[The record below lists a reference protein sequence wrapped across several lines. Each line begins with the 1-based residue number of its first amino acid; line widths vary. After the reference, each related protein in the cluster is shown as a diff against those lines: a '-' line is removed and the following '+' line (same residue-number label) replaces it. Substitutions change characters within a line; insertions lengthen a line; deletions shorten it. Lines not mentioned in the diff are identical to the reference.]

1 MTCYRCGGEES
12 KFWYPYAFGMM
23 RIPKVTDPP
32 GIDHS
37 QYFMLCDV
45 CQEAF
50 VRFMRDRPPH
60 RYLKEEMKEAK
71 E

>member
-1 MTCYRCGGEES
+1 MTCSRCGGDTS
-12 KFWYPYAFGMM
+12 VFWYPYAFAVSP
-23 RIPKVTDPP
+23 RPSPTERC
-32 GIDHS
+32 IDRS

-50 VRFMRDRPPH
+50 IRFMRDQSPRV
-60 RYLKEEMKEAK
+60 KEAK